1 MKKTD
6 TEDFDTAEILGVIKA
21 DLNSYLARD
30 KTAWSENWV
39 QDARMT
45 SIMECGSLQVARG
58 FSEFRNNVFLAMDT
72 SPTPT
77 APEISRENLNISI
90 CGDLAWAVFD
100 QSVGDTEDPVAP
112 PSFSHNFRLLERV
125 QGKWKIVFHGV
136 WSRPVPSVSQPTIE
150 VDANGQVLWLNPAA
164 RARLPSFSGLAVSA
178 GRLRASRPLWD
189 KKLQQTITRAAELTN
204 YAAFNK
210 ESARSEKPLVYPVV
224 LGEDQSGATLLCFVR
239 LMDARIYVSF
249 GKPPTLIAQIE
260 MAGLIYG
267 LSEAQMEL
275 AGRIAD
281 GADLAEAASEMEVS
295 VNTVRTHLRRMFDK
309 TDVRSQIDLLRLF
322 LSLG

>member
-1 MKKTD
+1 MNNSGA
-6 TEDFDTAEILGVIKA
+6 EGFDKAEILEVIEA

-30 KTAWSENWV
+30 KTAWCENWA

-58 FSEFRNNVFLAMDT
+58 FSEFRKNVFLAMDT

-77 APEISRENLNISI
+77 APDISRENLSVYI

-100 QSVGDTEDPVAP
+100 QRVGDTEDPVAP
-112 PSFSHNFRLLERV
+112 PNFSHNFRLLENV

-150 VDANGQVLWLNPAA
+150 VDTEGRVQWLNSAA
-164 RARLPSFSGLAVSA
+164 QARLRSFSGLAVSA
-178 GRLRASRPLWD
+178 GRLRASRPQWD
-189 KKLQQTITRAAELTN
+189 KKLQSTIKRSAELLN

-210 ESARSEKPLVYPVV
+210 ESGRADKALVYPVV
-224 LGEDQSGATLLCFVR
+224 LGEDEAGSALLCFVR
-239 LMDARIYVSF
+239 IMDARIYVSF
-249 GKPPTLIAQIE
+249 GKHPTLNAQIE
-260 MAGLIYG
+260 IAGLIYG
-267 LSEAQMEL
+267 LSEAQIEL
-275 AGRIAD
+275 AGLIAD
-281 GADLAEAASEMEVS
+281 GADLAEAASAMEVS